1 MNYSCY
7 KTIARK
13 AYLLISLSLLIV
25 SCVEKE
31 VKIEKNPNEKLEE
44 YFIAQLDSANY
55 FLKTVN
61 DSVTLSK
68 AQMSFINARV
78 AVKKVE
84 PILSFTDN
92 QHYKTLFQPN
102 ALKVTE
108 EDATDIKKISPM
120 GFQVLEEILFSDSID
135 WSEVAIQ
142 TRFLKNRLRLIQ
154 ANTSLD
160 YLKNYHFLWL
170 LRDEIIRIATTG
182 ITGFDSPILGQ
193 SLEES
198 SIIYQELKKYLLWYE
213 SEFAKK
219 ELYFQWM
226 AELDSSSQIL
236 KANFDLF
243 DRYQFVQKHTNLQF
257 ELWNQTVNDW
267 KIDFPFELAISN
279 SAPSL
284 FDSTT
289 FNHSYFSDK
298 VWSEISK
305 EKIALGKKLFND
317 SSFSIDGSLSCSS
330 CHQSEVAFTDGL
342 PISKNQTRNSPTMKY
357 AGLQKA
363 FFYDART
370 GNLEGQIVDVITNE
384 TEFHSS
390 IDHLVQTVKEDST
403 YITNFS
409 SVYGSEPTDLSI
421 RNAIAVYI
429 RSLAPFNSKFDHS
442 ISGKKETLT
451 VEEINGFNLFMGK
464 AQCAT
469 CHFPPLFNGTVPPNY
484 SESEMELLGVPEKNT
499 TSNAKIDDDLGRY
512 NIFKT
517 EERKYFFKTP
527 TIRNIALTAPYM
539 HNGAFQTLEKVME
552 FYDLGGGSGIG
563 IQLEHQTLP
572 ADALN
577 LTEEE
582 EENIIAFMK
591 TLTDQ

>member
-1 MNYSCY
+1 MIHSDY
-7 KTIARK
+7 KTIARR
-13 AYLLISLSLLIV
+13 AYFLISLSLLLIACNKKGDTKV
-25 SCVEKE
+25 VT
-31 VKIEKNPNEKLEE
+31 PNERLEQ
-44 YFIAQLDSANY
+44 YLITQLDSANY

-68 AQMSFINARV
+68 AQMSFINTRI

-92 QHYKTLFQPN
+92 QHYKTLFQPHI
-102 ALKVTE
+102 LKIVE
-108 EDATDIKKISPM
+108 EDATNIKRISPM
-120 GFQVLEEILFSDSID
+120 GFQVLEEVLFSDSID
-135 WSEVAIQ
+135 WIEVSKQ

-160 YLKNYHFLWL
+160 YLKKYHFLWL
-170 LRDEIIRIATTG
+170 LRDEIIRISTTG
-182 ITGFDSPILGQ
+182 ISGFDSPVLGQ
-193 SLEES
+193 SLVES
-198 SIIYQELKKYLLWYE
+198 SIIYQELKTYLSWYE
-213 SEFAKK
+213 SDFNKN
-219 ELYFQWM
+219 ELYTKWV
-226 AELDSSSQIL
+226 AEFDTSSKIM

-243 DRYQFVQKHTNLQF
+243 DRYRFIQKHTNRQF
-257 ELWNQTVNDW
+257 ELWNQTVKEWDVE
-267 KIDFPFELAISN
+267 FPFELAISN

-284 FDSTT
+284 FDSAT
-289 FNHSYFSDK
+289 FNLGYFSDK
-298 VWSEISK
+298 IWSEISK
-305 EKIALGKKLFND
+305 EKISLGKKLFND

-330 CHQSEVAFTDGL
+330 CHQSEIAFTDGL
-342 PISKNQTRNSPTMKY
+342 AISKNQTRNSPTMKY

-370 GNLEGQIVDVITNE
+370 GSLEGQIVDVILNE

-390 IDHLVQTVKEDST
+390 IDDLVQTVKGDSI
-403 YITNFS
+403 YISHFLT
-409 SVYGSEPTDLSI
+409 VYGSEPTDLSI
-421 RNAIAVYI
+421 RNAIAAYI
-429 RSLAPFNSKFDHS
+429 RSLSPFNSKFDLS
-442 ISGKKETLT
+442 ISGKKEMLSAK
-451 VEEINGFNLFMGK
+451 EINGFNLFMGK

-469 CHFPPLFNGTVPPNY
+469 CHFPPLFNGTVPPNF
-484 SESEMELLGVPEKNT
+484 SESEIELLGVPEKYA
-499 TSNAKIDDDLGRY
+499 TSNAIIDDDLGRY

-517 EERKYFFKTP
+517 EERKHFFKTP

-539 HNGAFQTLEKVME
+539 HNGAFQTLEQVME
-552 FYDLGGGSGIG
+552 FYDLGGGDGIG
-563 IQLEHQTLP
+563 IKLEHQTLP